1 MLTSHQ
7 PKQTLVNLG
16 LKLLRAM
23 VSLIV
28 SLTFYNTMETFHHEL
43 CVQVVYAKCNACIF
57 MMTALFCDS
66 CIHNVLASVTYQL
79 IHLDREHIPWFIT
92 SALVSVVDIVRV
104 ITLIS

>member
-1 MLTSHQ
+1 
-7 PKQTLVNLG
+7 
-16 LKLLRAM
+16 
-23 VSLIV
+23 
-28 SLTFYNTMETFHHEL
+28 METFHDEL
-43 CVQVVYAKCNACIF
+43 CVQVVYAKCNACTFRI
-57 MMTALFCDS
+57 TASFCDS